1 MANHTGSEGTVKV
14 GSNTIAEI
22 RSFSIDE
29 THDADIGGSSGRA
42 HMAALGRDIQRFF
55 DTPTEADGRWVAPSA
70 PPGSPIG
77 DPGLAWIAEPF
88 CSQPDQPFMW

>member
-29 THDADIGGSSGRA
+29 THDAIEKTAMGDSYRC
-42 HMAALGRDIQRFF
+42 L
-55 DTPTEADGRWVAPSA
+55 TSA
-70 PPGSPIG
+70 PLGHIEGFS
-77 DPGLAWIAEPF
+77 
-88 CSQPDQPFMW
+88 

>member
-29 THDADIGGSSGRA
+29 THDVDLEQGVCGFEETEFAEEDADPKA
-42 HMAALGRDIQRFF
+42 HGYL
-55 DTPTEADGRWVAPSA
+55 EY
-70 PPGSPIG
+70 
-77 DPGLAWIAEPF
+77 
-88 CSQPDQPFMW
+88 

>member
-29 THDADIGGSSGRA
+29 THDVDLEQGVCEFEENDYEKEDAEQA
-42 HMAALGRDIQRFF
+42 
-55 DTPTEADGRWVAPSA
+55 PDGH
-70 PPGSPIG
+70 
-77 DPGLAWIAEPF
+77 LEY
-88 CSQPDQPFMW
+88 